1 MPVTIAGR
9 AILQVRMTLAQAHN
23 AQGRATAP
31 ARIKY
36 RLCNVKEVVRS
47 GDFEGVVTYGIG
59 LAHRSKVRVFTLTHP
74 SRVVV
79 DFLNP

>member
-1 MPVTIAGR
+1 
-9 AILQVRMTLAQAHN
+9 
-23 AQGRATAP
+23 
-31 ARIKY
+31 
-36 RLCNVKEVVRS
+36 
-47 GDFEGVVTYGIG
+47 VTYGIG